1 MAQHVDRY
9 IKAETNGG
17 WGFAWFI
24 IAIAVVVNLSVFW
37 LHSTTYY
44 PPTDLRFRAKGAGG
58 HGAEAPHGAADTHGS
73 EASPASEAGDPSRG
87 QTQTGADPNR
97 PAGGGH

>member
-17 WGFAWFI
+17 WPFAGFI
-24 IAIAVVVNLSVFW
+24 IAVAVVINLAVFW

-44 PPTDLRFRAKGAGG
+44 PPTDLRFRAKGAGT
-58 HGAEAPHGAADTHGS
+58 HAEAADHGAADTHGAAG
-73 EASPASEAGDPSRG
+73 EAA
-87 QTQTGADPNR
+87 T
-97 PAGGGH
+97 PAGAGH